1 MRVAIYVRV
10 STAAQSSE
18 MQKEEILRYIQ
29 ARGWSVGL
37 TYEDVASG
45 TKDDRPALKRLLKD
59 AHLGRF
65 AGVVVWKLDRFG
77 RSVRHLVNTIHEL
90 TSLNIGF
97 ISVRDHIDLTTPA
110 GRMMLTMLA
119 AIAEFEAE
127 LIRERVRAGVQS
139 KIARTGKWGRIK
151 GTGKKDGKLVVY
163 DIPKLEKLLFQ
174 DKLSLSRAA
183 EAVGC
188 SKGFAL
194 SVRRQ
199 YLKRSLSEERPELQS
214 SGSSAP

>member
-45 TKDDRPALKRLLKD
+45 KKDDRPALKRLLKD

-151 GTGKKDGKLVVY
+151 GTGKKDGKL
-163 DIPKLEKLLFQ
+163 EKLLFQ

>member
-10 STAAQSSE
+10 STSGQTTE
-18 MQKEEILRYIQ
+18 MQKEEIGRYIA
-29 ARGWSVGL
+29 ARGWSAGL

-45 TKDDRPALKRLLKD
+45 KKSDRPALKRLLKD

-65 AGVVVWKLDRFG
+65 QGVVVWKLDRLG
-77 RSVRHLVNTIHEL
+77 RSVQHLLNVINEL
-90 TSLNIGF
+90 TTLNIGF

-119 AIAEFEAE
+119 AIAEFESE
-127 LIRERVRAGVQS
+127 LIRERVRAGIHS
-139 KIARTGKWGRIK
+139 RIARTGKWGRTK

-163 DIPKLEKLLFQ
+163 DVAKLEQLIFHEK
-174 DKLSLSRAA
+174 KSLAA
-183 EAVGC
+183 AAAIVGC

-199 YLKRSLSEERPELQS
+199 YLRRLLGEERPALQS
-214 SGSSAP
+214 SESSAP